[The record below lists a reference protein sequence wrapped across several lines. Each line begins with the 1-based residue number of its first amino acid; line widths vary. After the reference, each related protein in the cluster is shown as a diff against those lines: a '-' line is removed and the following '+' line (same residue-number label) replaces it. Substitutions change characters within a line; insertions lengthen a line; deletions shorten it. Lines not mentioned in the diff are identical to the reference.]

1 MGGPAC
7 WGLIISMKGGERLSL
22 ERIRAL
28 VEASGEVEFEGR
40 DQEEVYAWVNETL
53 QEHGYRKL
61 GRSSKGLLR
70 RYLAK
75 MTGLSRAR

>member
-1 MGGPAC
+1 MED
-7 WGLIISMKGGERLSL
+7 GERLSL

>member
-1 MGGPAC
+1 
-7 WGLIISMKGGERLSL
+7 
-22 ERIRAL
+22 L